1 VSADVLAQAAP
12 SASIRLLADVRALG
26 GHPVDDRAPALVRL
40 EEALGRDFADR
51 LVSALSE
58 QVATASERRYR
69 GPG

>member
-12 SASIRLLADVRALG
+12 SAAIRLLADVRALG

>member
-12 SASIRLLADVRALG
+12 SASNRLLADLKALG
-26 GHPVDDRAPALVRL
+26 GRVVDDRAPALLRL
-40 EEALGRDFADR
+40 EAALGRDFADR

-58 QVATASERRYR
+58 PVGPAPGGYR

>member
-1 VSADVLAQAAP
+1 VSADVIARAAP

-26 GHPVDDRAPALVRL
+26 GQAVDDRTPAIIRL

-58 QVATASERRYR
+58 QVASASTRGYR